1 MAPANSD
8 PDLATRVLKLE
19 RTVRSIGE
27 VLAAGLALGP
37 ASIAYQIADRLG
49 FSGWGGIRGLGSSW
63 FRFLEMVRPRFE
75 AVIIWWAQLAL
86 ADLGRLKQVAQAK

>member
-1 MAPANSD
+1 VAPTNSD

-49 FSGWGGIRGLGSSW
+49 FSGWGLVAFVVWGAAGSAFW
-63 FRFLEMVRPRFE
+63 KWYGHDLRP
-75 AVIIWWAQLAL
+75 
-86 ADLGRLKQVAQAK
+86 

>member
-1 MAPANSD
+1 VAPANSD

-49 FSGWGGIRGLGSSW
+49 FSGWVGGLVAFVVWGAAGSAFW
-63 FRFLEMVRPRFE
+63 KWYGHDLRP
-75 AVIIWWAQLAL
+75 
-86 ADLGRLKQVAQAK
+86 